1 MQSRLLIAVRRD
13 VRGALTDWRAVAP
26 VLILPLG
33 FSFAR
38 LPARLRGIMVGVPSL
53 CRPDAM
59 SMSSSSSSPQ
69 VMACVYRRS

>member
-13 VRGALTDWRAVAP
+13 VRGALSDWRAVAP

-38 LPARLRGIMVGVPSL
+38 PPLRHHGEYALAAPAG
-53 CRPDAM
+53 CHE
-59 SMSSSSSSPQ
+59 Q
-69 VMACVYRRS
+69 